1 MSYTENILVTGSSGV
16 VGKALQRLNKKQVY
30 VTSADA
36 DLVDYDATLRLFEKH
51 KPRSVIHLAAL
62 SGGMQ
67 LSRERPADLFTVN
80 VMMAINIFRAAR
92 CFGITRIGFAL
103 SGAAYGQ
110 STNPLSCEIELHN
123 APILEE
129 DFAYGYSKR
138 GIDIMVQ
145 AMNKQYGMN
154 SYSFVINGALGIDM
168 NFTPNKSIVV
178 ASLIKRIYES
188 KQNKEEILVWGDGL
202 PKRQYTWAED
212 LGRNIFWCHEQQTP
226 GSVLNIG
233 TNEVITIKELAVI
246 ICQEFGVDPNRL
258 FYDVSKGSGKSAQ
271 LTDNSEFTKLSGF
284 SFMPL
289 RAAITEICSEVNDLT
304 FN

>member
-1 MSYTENILVTGSSGV
+1 MNHTENILVTGASGV
-16 VGKALQRLNKKQVY
+16 VGKALQRFNKEHIY

-36 DLVDYDATLRLFEKH
+36 DLTDYDATLRLFEKH

-62 SGGMQ
+62 SGGIQ
-67 LSRERPADLFTVN
+67 LSREKPADLFTVN
-80 VMMAINIFRAAR
+80 IMMAINIFKAAR
-92 CFGITRIGFAL
+92 SFGITRIGFAL

-110 STNPLSCEIELHN
+110 STYALAREIELHN
-123 APILEE
+123 SPILEE

-138 GIDIMVQ
+138 GIEIMVQ
-145 AMNKQYGMN
+145 AMNKQYEMN

-168 NFTPNKSIVV
+168 NFNPNKSIVV
-178 ASLIKRIYES
+178 ASLIRRIYES
-188 KQNKEEILVWGDGL
+188 RKDKKEILVWGDGS

-212 LGRNIFWCHEQQTP
+212 LGRNIFWCHEKQSP
-226 GSVLNIG
+226 GTVFNIG

-258 FYDVSKGSGKSAQ
+258 MYDVSKGSGKSAQ

-289 RAAITEICSEVNDLT
+289 RVAIKKICSEVNNHT
-304 FN
+304 FI